1 MNKSMW
7 VAWDANRCES
17 THLCTI
23 RNVQFSNLLCSFS
36 SPNLLLQIGKYFML
50 LSALLSSTVP
60 TLFMHSGTLQGKL
73 IFEEDKQMMNS

>member
-1 MNKSMW
+1 MRVDPFMYHPECSVFQPFMFVFLTKSVVTDW
-7 VAWDANRCES
+7 KV
-17 THLCTI
+17 LY
-23 RNVQFSNLLCSFS
+23 V
-36 SPNLLLQIGKYFML
+36 